1 MSWRDA
7 PLAGS
12 RPGDEEKE
20 GGKLSDA
27 LAQTRRQLGLAGRSI
42 ITGVTGIPGM
52 AADAA
57 MAAINLGLPERYR
70 QQMPSAAL
78 QGLLTDIGMP
88 EPETPTEQFAGI
100 VQSALSGSRVPMPAI
115 GKQAPPGFEPRPSLS
130 RQTFEAGRQ
139 EGYVVPPASV
149 RPGIRSRLAESISG
163 KAATQQEAS
172 LRNQEVTNRL
182 AAQSL
187 GLPPNEPIT
196 KAALQ
201 EVRSKA
207 GDVYARIR
215 KAGEIIPDDQ
225 YRNDLV
231 KITQNIADIAEDFKG
246 ADVGAR
252 KDVFDLIKTINTP
265 RFNANSAVSYIIELR
280 EEAAQNLKADGAKAK
295 ALGRAQK
302 KAAQALEDT
311 IFRNLRSRGEADIAD
326 EFNEARKLIARS
338 YDVQDATNLSTGN
351 VRASELAKMLEDE
364 QPLTGELSLIGR
376 MGATFP
382 KATQEV
388 KDSPGVSAADVWG
401 SMLGTGALFA
411 GGGGTASLA
420 ALGAPLGRMGV
431 RSGILSEAG
440 QNILTRPYT
449 GIPGRAFTG
458 TAGLLAAE
466 SEEERRKRRE
476 RGGQ

>member
-12 RPGDEEKE
+12 RPGDEEKQ

-57 MAAINLGLPERYR
+57 MAAINLGLPEQYR
-70 QQMPSAAL
+70 QQMPTAAL

-88 EPETPTEQFAGI
+88 EPETPEEQFAGT
-100 VQSALSGSRVPMPAI
+100 VQSAISGSRIPMPTF
-115 GKQAPPGFEPRPSLS
+115 GRQAPAGFEPRPSLA

-172 LRNQEVTNRL
+172 LRNQDVTNRL

-196 KAALQ
+196 LAALK
-201 EVRSKA
+201 EVRNKA
-207 GDVYARIR
+207 GSVYAGIR
-215 KAGEIIPDDQ
+215 KAGQIIPDDQ

-231 KITQNIADIAEDFKG
+231 NVTKEIADIAEDFKG
-246 ADVGAR
+246 ANVGAR
-252 KDVFDLIKTINTP
+252 EEVFDLIKSLNQNK
-265 RFNANSAVSYIIELR
+265 FSANSAVSYISELR

-302 KAAQALEDT
+302 KAAEALENAVL
-311 IFRNLRSRGEADIAD
+311 RNLRQNGQTELADQ
-326 EFNEARKLIARS
+326 FNEARRMIARS
-338 YDVQDATNLSTGN
+338 YDIEDATNLQTGN
-351 VRASELAKMLEDE
+351 VRAKELAKMLERGE
-364 QPLTGELSLIGR
+364 PLGGELAMIGR

-382 KATQEV
+382 KATEEV
-388 KDSPGVSAADVWG
+388 LASPGVSAADVYG

-411 GGGGTASLA
+411 GGGGAGSLA
-420 ALGAPLGRMGV
+420 ALGLPLGRMGV
-431 RSGILSEAG
+431 RSGILSQAG
-440 QNILTRPYT
+440 QDVLTRPYT

-458 TAGLLAAE
+458 TAGLLAPE

>member
-7 PLAGS
+7 PLAGA
-12 RPGDEEKE
+12 RAGDEEE
-20 GGKLSDA
+20 NGKMKDA

-42 ITGVTGIPGM
+42 ITGVTGLPGM

-57 MAAINLGLPERYR
+57 MAAINLGLPEKYR
-70 QQMPSAAL
+70 QQMPSSAL

-88 EPETPTEQFAGI
+88 EPETDTERFAGA
-100 VQSALSGSRVPMPAI
+100 VQSMLAGSRVPLPSI
-115 GKQAPPGFEPRPSLS
+115 GPQAPAGFEARPSLA

-149 RPGIRSRLAESISG
+149 RPGIRSRLAESVAG

-196 KAALQ
+196 LAALK
-201 EVRSKA
+201 EVRN
-207 GDVYARIR
+207 
-215 KAGEIIPDDQ
+215 KAGEVYAGIRKSGRIVADDQ
-225 YRNDLV
+225 YKNDLTN
-231 KITQNIADIAEDFKG
+231 ITREIADIADEFKG
-246 ADVGAR
+246 ANVGA
-252 KDVFDLIKTINTP
+252 KDDVFKLIRSLNTDS
-265 RFNANSAVSYIIELR
+265 FNANAAVSYLNQLR
-280 EEAAQNLKADGAKAK
+280 DDAASNLASEGAAMKS
-295 ALGRAQK
+295 LGRAQK
-302 KAAQALEDT
+302 KAATALENA
-311 IFRNLRSRGEADIAD
+311 IMRHLRNTGQEDLANS
-326 EFNEARKLIARS
+326 FQNARQTIARS
-338 YDVQDATNLSTGN
+338 YDIEDATNLQTGN
-351 VRASELAKMLEDE
+351 VRAKQLAKALERGD
-364 QPLTGELSLIGR
+364 PLTGELSMIGR

-382 KATQEV
+382 KATEEV
-388 KDSPGVSAADVWG
+388 LASPGVSAADVYG

-411 GGGGTASLA
+411 GGGGMGSLA
-420 ALGAPLGRMGV
+420 ALGLPMARMGV

-440 QNILTRPYT
+440 QNVLTRPYT

-458 TAGLLAAE
+458 TAGLLAGE

-476 RGGQ
+476 RGTR